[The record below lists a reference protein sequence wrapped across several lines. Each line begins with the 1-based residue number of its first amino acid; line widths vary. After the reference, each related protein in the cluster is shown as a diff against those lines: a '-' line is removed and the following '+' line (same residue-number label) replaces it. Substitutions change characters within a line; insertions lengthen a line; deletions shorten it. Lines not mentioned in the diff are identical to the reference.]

1 MPSSVVRRPSRAR
14 SIQTEF
20 RAREF
25 AASRAFAP
33 SRALVAASSVAGAR
47 ARSIARPRRRVD
59 ACRARA
65 ARRAR
70 GDATRRDAYR
80 TGQTVRGV
88 TECPNS
94 CLHRATAVD
103 HVIRARAIP

>member
-1 MPSSVVRRPSRAR
+1 MGALRLSYHWERIMTLFVP
-14 SIQTEF
+14 
-20 RAREF
+20 
-25 AASRAFAP
+25 
-33 SRALVAASSVAGAR
+33 ALVAASSVAGFR
-47 ARSIARPRRRVD
+47 ARSIARARGVD

-70 GDATRRDAYR
+70 GDATRRDAHR

-88 TECPNS
+88 TECPNT

-103 HVIRARAIP
+103 HVIRAYAIP